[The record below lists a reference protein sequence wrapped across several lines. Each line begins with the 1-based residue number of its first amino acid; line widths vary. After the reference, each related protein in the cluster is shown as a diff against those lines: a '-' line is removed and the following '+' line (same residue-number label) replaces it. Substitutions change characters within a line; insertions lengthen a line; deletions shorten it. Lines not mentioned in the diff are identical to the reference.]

1 MGYWAERIDEQA
13 NILYD
18 KTVAQTQRELAKQYQ
33 KQAKAIQLDMV
44 ELYDK
49 LLKESV
55 DGVIRPNDLYKYN
68 RYFQLHKTINKQL
81 QELGVAE
88 VKIYNKELLRM
99 YDGVQEIITRNAPHV
114 IANQSVLPTSGQQ
127 VLDSIWCAD
136 GKHWSNRI
144 WGNKAKLQQALEDSL
159 MDSIVRGV
167 PKDIAVRDFMDRFSA
182 SFYEADRLTR
192 TEMNY
197 VQNQSTANRYKAAG
211 VQQYQIL
218 AAVDSRTSDICKE
231 MNGKIFD
238 FGTEQVGVNYPP
250 FHPNC
255 RTTIIPVL
263 KEA

>member
-1 MGYWAERIDEQA
+1 
-13 NILYD
+13 
-18 KTVAQTQRELAKQYQ
+18 
-33 KQAKAIQLDMV
+33 
-44 ELYDK
+44 
-49 LLKESV
+49 
-55 DGVIRPNDLYKYN
+55 
-68 RYFQLHKTINKQL
+68 
-81 QELGVAE
+81 
-88 VKIYNKELLRM
+88 
-99 YDGVQEIITRNAPHV
+99 
-114 IANQSVLPTSGQQ
+114 
-127 VLDSIWCAD
+127 
-136 GKHWSNRI
+136 
-144 WGNKAKLQQALEDSL
+144 

-218 AAVDSRTSDICKE
+218 AAIDSRTSDICKE